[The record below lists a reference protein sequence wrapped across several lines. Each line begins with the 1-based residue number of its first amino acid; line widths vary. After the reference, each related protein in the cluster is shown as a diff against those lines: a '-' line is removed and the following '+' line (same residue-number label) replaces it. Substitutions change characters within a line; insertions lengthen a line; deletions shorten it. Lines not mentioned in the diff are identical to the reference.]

1 MDSTSRRAA
10 TRYDYIKN
18 KNMKNNTNQT
28 TGPYHANTPSI
39 WDALAKQME
48 QRHKMCQVL
57 AAEPVSLYGKT
68 IDTLPEEKSL
78 K

>member
-10 TRYDYIKN
+10 TRHDYIKN

-28 TGPYHANTPSI
+28 TGPFNANTPSI
-39 WDALAKQME
+39 WDTLAKQVE
-48 QRHKMCQVL
+48 QRHKMCQEVI
-57 AAEPVSLYGKT
+57 AESVSLYGKT

-78 K
+78 I